1 MSLGDVPIATPCL
14 LGDPRFGSDWKQYAI
29 AGIRQGAVAQVLA
42 RYPVTEPA
50 FAEVEIE
57 GAHLVTVPISLA
69 RSVGVELID
78 DGEVAP

>member
-14 LGDPRFGSDWKQYAI
+14 LADPRFGPDWKRYAA
-29 AGIRQGAVAQVLA
+29 AGIKQGAVAQVLA
-42 RYPVTEPA
+42 RYPVAEPA

-57 GAHLVTVPISLA
+57 GTQLVTVPISLA